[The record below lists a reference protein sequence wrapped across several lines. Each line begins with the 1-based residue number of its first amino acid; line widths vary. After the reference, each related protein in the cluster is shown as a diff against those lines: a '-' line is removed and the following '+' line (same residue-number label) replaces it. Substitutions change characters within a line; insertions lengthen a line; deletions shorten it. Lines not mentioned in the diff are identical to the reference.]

1 MSETLAELLRM
12 EHEPVGVF
20 YFDEKPQDAYELP
33 SGKRN
38 CVVSM
43 MLMAAQ
49 GKPVVTYDE
58 NCACAGSGSAMPS
71 SAAGILRATSCPP
84 ASQTC
89 PMTIGAHC
97 PLIW

>member
-58 NCACAGSGSAMPS
+58 NCACAGGGGRARVRQC
-71 SAAGILRATSCPP
+71 LRAPRASYALPP
-84 ASQTC
+84 VHRPRRHAR
-89 PMTIGAHC
+89 
-97 PLIW
+97 